1 MASKQR
7 PRRPVCMYYLY
18 YKVAT
23 PRQLLNEQHV
33 LGLTRGS
40 CIVSWRPFRRI
51 AGVFFWLALC
61 LLFLSFLQLLLL
73 LLFAYF
79 IVLALVEWKLKI
91 AVSFLQSLS
100 VAASPR
106 SQSVFARVCFFN
118 LVVNV

>member
-51 AGVFFWLALC
+51 AGVVFWLALC

-100 VAASPR
+100 VAASQR
-106 SQSVFARVCFFN
+106 LRGLSRFSLGFVF
-118 LVVNV
+118 LI